1 MEKEYFTPFA
11 KPIIEINTLKSFR
24 QIALTQFYRIERN
37 AFSLT
42 SNKLR
47 LSVSNAL
54 NLIPTFLPLSRVFIS
69 TITLLEYILLY
80 SPILLFSIPH
90 TKTVALARF
99 REFQP
104 LQIFKSNKILKRF
117 ILNAFLV

>member
-11 KPIIEINTLKSFR
+11 KTIIEINTLKSFR

-54 NLIPTFLPLSRVFIS
+54 NLIPTFLPLSRAFIV
-69 TITLLEYILLY
+69 TITILEYILID
-80 SPILLFSIPH
+80 SAISLFYIPY
-90 TKTVALARF
+90 TTTVAPGGF

-104 LQIFKSNKILKRF
+104 PTNF
-117 ILNAFLV
+117 